1 MKTII
6 QNGIVV
12 TMDQQMHVWDHGYVI
27 IDGTKIVEVGPE
39 SGLMDRKAVLSRAGK
54 GCPKRDHHAGN
65 DQYPQSSGD
74 DSFQRLGG

>member
-39 SGLMDRKAVLSRAGK
+39 SGLMDRKAVLSRAGEIWQEK
-54 GCPKRDHHAGN
+54 DARN